1 LEPRLDQPLAY
12 EKPTH
17 SMFFVV
23 SLYWFLFL
31 QTFFYEE
38 HQLASSKNTYL
49 VTWVTQLAQKAKL
62 ELGM

>member
-1 LEPRLDQPLAY
+1 
-12 EKPTH
+12 
-17 SMFFVV
+17 MFFVV

>member
-1 LEPRLDQPLAY
+1 
-12 EKPTH
+12 
-17 SMFFVV
+17 MFFVV

-62 ELGM
+62 ELGMWKAMYLHAFMKQMTI